1 MGKPTK
7 IRMSKSAKH
16 NKQLLKGSPGS
27 PGIAIGRCSL
37 YQRQRPSVS
46 DKLLDDSQTDHHLK
60 CFREAREEAEQ
71 ELEMMLENQADDSV
85 NDLIRTQ
92 IEMLN
97 DPELSDQVER
107 EIIENNKP
115 ADSAIQDVFESY
127 LQVIR
132 QNHDEGLD
140 RSVDI
145 ADVRDRLIQILHD
158 HTDDIVEGTILVARE
173 LSPREVIEFS
183 TRNIKGIIMD
193 SGGTTSHAAIIARS
207 MNIPTVVG
215 LKNATDVIGDEQRV
229 ILDGSN
235 GEVLVS
241 PNEEMLEKYRQLK
254 DQQVAAEANFE
265 DICKRPNKTIDGHS
279 FSLKANL
286 EFIEELS
293 TVQKYGAE
301 GIGLLRTESIYLS
314 RQNFRDQDHQQR
326 FYESILEI
334 TEPRPVTIR
343 LFDTG
348 GDKFFEEGDREQ
360 NPFLGWRGIRM
371 LLDERDLLRSQLTAI
386 LSAAAKYRGRVRI
399 LIPMISTLDE
409 LLEVREIMESIQEE
423 LEDEGINTD
432 PKIQLGIM
440 VEVPSVAIQAD
451 LFARHA
457 DFLSIGTN
465 DLTQYVMAV
474 DRGNERISKLYDQ
487 RHPAMWKMINK
498 VAEAA
503 EKENISVSVC
513 GELASNPIAACC
525 LVGLG
530 IKNLS
535 MNAVVLPT
543 VKQMLRA
550 HSFTDMQQLGQKVL
564 ESDTLDEI
572 NQLFSN
578 WKEKTN
584 K

>member
-1 MGKPTK
+1 
-7 IRMSKSAKH
+7 
-16 NKQLLKGSPGS
+16 
-27 PGIAIGRCSL
+27 
-37 YQRQRPSVS
+37 
-46 DKLLDDSQTDHHLK
+46 
-60 CFREAREEAEQ
+60 
-71 ELEMMLENQADDSV
+71 
-85 NDLIRTQ
+85 
-92 IEMLN
+92 
-97 DPELSDQVER
+97 
-107 EIIENNKP
+107 
-115 ADSAIQDVFESY
+115 
-127 LQVIR
+127 
-132 QNHDEGLD
+132 
-140 RSVDI
+140 
-145 ADVRDRLIQILHD
+145 
-158 HTDDIVEGTILVARE
+158 
-173 LSPREVIEFS
+173 
-183 TRNIKGIIMD
+183 
-193 SGGTTSHAAIIARS
+193 
-207 MNIPTVVG
+207 
-215 LKNATDVIGDEQRV
+215 
-229 ILDGSN
+229 
-235 GEVLVS
+235 
-241 PNEEMLEKYRQLK
+241 
-254 DQQVAAEANFE
+254 
-265 DICKRPNKTIDGHS
+265 
-279 FSLKANL
+279 
-286 EFIEELS
+286 
-293 TVQKYGAE
+293 
-301 GIGLLRTESIYLS
+301 
-314 RQNFRDQDHQQR
+314 
-326 FYESILEI
+326 
-334 TEPRPVTIR
+334 
-343 LFDTG
+343 
-348 GDKFFEEGDREQ
+348 
-360 NPFLGWRGIRM
+360 
-371 LLDERDLLRSQLTAI
+371 LRSQLTAI

-423 LEDEGINTD
+423 LEDEGVNTD

-487 RHPAMWKMINK
+487 RHPAMWKLINK

-550 HSFTDMQQLGQKVL
+550 HLFTDMQQLGRKVL

-578 WKEKTN
+578 WKKKTN